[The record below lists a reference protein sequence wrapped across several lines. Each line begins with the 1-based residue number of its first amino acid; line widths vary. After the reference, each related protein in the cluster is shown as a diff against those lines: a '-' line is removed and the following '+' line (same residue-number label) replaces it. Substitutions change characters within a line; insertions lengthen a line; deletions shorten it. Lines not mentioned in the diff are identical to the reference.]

1 MSYARF
7 LTMIAV
13 STVLM
18 YVLMYLNTWSWDH
31 VYFSETRAFA
41 ALYMGAVMAV
51 VMLLFMWGMY
61 RNRAANYA
69 ILAGSAVVFAVAL
82 ALLRSQ
88 ATVGDVAW
96 MRAMIPHHSIA
107 ILTSSRAHITDP
119 RVRSLADGIITTQQR
134 EIGEMKSLIADLER

>member
-7 LTMIAV
+7 FIMIAV

-18 YVLMYLNTWSWDH
+18 YILMYLNTWSWDH

-41 ALYMGAVMAV
+41 ALYMGATMAV

-69 ILAGSAVVFAVAL
+69 ILAGSAVVFVVAL

-119 RVRSLADGIITTQQR
+119 RVRSLADGIITTQER
-134 EIGEMKSLIADLER
+134 EIGEMKSLIADLDR

>member
-41 ALYMGAVMAV
+41 ALYMGAGMAV

-69 ILAGSAVVFAVAL
+69 ILAGSAVVFVVAL

-88 ATVGDVAW
+88 ATVGMWHGCA
-96 MRAMIPHHSIA
+96 R
-107 ILTSSRAHITDP
+107 
-119 RVRSLADGIITTQQR
+119 
-134 EIGEMKSLIADLER
+134 